1 MLKIIADNAIPF
13 VERFFSRIGEVNL
26 VDGRKIF
33 AETIK
38 GADVLVCRTVTK
50 VNAQL
55 LQNSAICIVAS
66 PTSGFDHV
74 DLNYLQQQSI
84 TFVSAPGSNARSVAE
99 YVLSALFVLAD
110 QNAFDL
116 TDKTVGII
124 GCGKVGSE
132 VRDFFQAIGI
142 TSQVYDPILQES
154 SDSNDYCE
162 LADIQAADIITLH
175 VPLTT
180 DGAYPTLRMLDARFF
195 HDLKEDVILIN
206 TARGQVLDETDFKKF
221 LLLNPQA
228 MAVVDVW
235 ENEPAIDAALLLRA
249 DIATS
254 HIAGYSMDGKLRAT
268 QMVFDKVCESL
279 NINNDYEGQQTIFPM
294 DRSREISLSHDQK
307 DIDAISMAVLAS
319 YDVRSDAAALR
330 RILEDNVED
339 RSSYFDD
346 LRNNYPIRREF
357 SSLGIA
363 LTKEA
368 KSLRQMLLTLGFRLT
383 DAI

>member
-294 DRSREISLSHDQK
+294 DR
-307 DIDAISMAVLAS
+307 
-319 YDVRSDAAALR
+319 
-330 RILEDNVED
+330 
-339 RSSYFDD
+339 
-346 LRNNYPIRREF
+346 
-357 SSLGIA
+357 
-363 LTKEA
+363 
-368 KSLRQMLLTLGFRLT
+368 
-383 DAI
+383 